1 MNGLGAMAGMLTGA
15 LIVYFWK
22 DLTTLFELPEMYSM
36 IPGFL
41 LATLMIVVISLITPA
56 PNAKTSETFEKANKA
71 YLDELK

>member
-1 MNGLGAMAGMLTGA
+1 M
-15 LIVYFWK
+15 
-22 DLTTLFELPEMYSM
+22 DLTALFELPEMYSM

>member
-1 MNGLGAMAGMLTGA
+1 MNGLGAMVGMLTGA

-22 DLTTLFELPEMYSM
+22 DLTASFELPEMYSM

-56 PNAKTSETFEKANKA
+56 PNTKISETFEKANKA
-71 YLDELK
+71 YFDEIQ